1 MTTRIRRTKADE
13 NRDFGWWKAVARE
26 RMLVNR
32 VSGQRVR
39 RVGRTQD
46 ADAPADQVWLRFE
59 YEDKEGVRFPLLVRQ
74 VELRELGCTWRR
86 GANRQALVV
95 DYERSAALWRHETGA
110 AADYPSY
117 GLWCRVDDCITDA
130 LPCWPRMT
138 SQDRILFSVF
148 VVGGWLNGTWRSDF
162 RRAFFALDRKCF
174 EPGSTHYKK
183 YHNGKLHNGGP
194 VYKAEC
200 PTLLPLDMAP
210 PPPWRFHPF
219 SPKPVPDGGTQP
231 GMDYNV
237 RFANERQVVPFSSHG
252 LTVPPELPLTG
263 FEGRTPYMR
272 SIDGRRVVFVSSAHF
287 ALDISSRTSFTMQYG
302 DDVITATIT
311 GTTSVDFDLR
321 RLDGEL
327 RCTDGKLDA
336 DFFVRKG
343 VYARR
348 DYSSR
353 NKDVFEKQEK
363 RFAKEDN
370 INAPSHAL
378 YQRLAR
384 DLVDAWL
391 FWEGTPYGFR
401 FLGAP
406 LNMTGSESV
415 RIQGGYFGGVWP
427 AGGFG
432 AWLAKGNDPNYSIG
446 WWEDRAPE
454 KKAVDHARS
463 GLGALFRRLTRLFPG

>member
-32 VSGQRVR
+32 ASGQRVR
-39 RVGRTQD
+39 RVGPAQA
-46 ADAPADQVWLRFE
+46 ADLPADQVWLRFE

-74 VELRELGCTWRR
+74 VELWELGRTWTRV
-86 GANRQALVV
+86 ANRQALVV

-110 AADYPSY
+110 AEDYPSY

-138 SQDRILFSVF
+138 SQDRIHFSVF
-148 VVGGWLNGTWRSDF
+148 FVGGWLNGTWRSDF
-162 RRAFFALDRKCF
+162 RRSFSSLDRKCF
-174 EPGSTHYKK
+174 EQGSAHYKK
-183 YHNGKLHNGGP
+183 YHNGKLYNGGP
-194 VYKAEC
+194 VYKAER

-210 PPPWRFHPF
+210 PSPWRFHPF
-219 SPKPVPDGGTQP
+219 SPEPAPDGGTQP
-231 GMDYNV
+231 GMDYDV
-237 RFANERQVVPFSSHG
+237 RFANEREVAPFNSHR
-252 LTVPPELPLTG
+252 LTVPPEFPLTG

-272 SIDGRRVVFVSSAHF
+272 SVDGRRVVFVSSAEF
-287 ALDISSRTSFTMQYG
+287 AWDISSRTSFTMQYG
-302 DDVITATIT
+302 DDVITARIT
-311 GTTSVDFDLR
+311 GTSFSVFDLR

-327 RCTDGKLDA
+327 RSTDGKRDA
-336 DFFVRKG
+336 EFFVRKG

-348 DYSSR
+348 DYSSG
-353 NKDVFEKQEK
+353 NKEIFEKQEK

-370 INAPSHAL
+370 ISAPSHAL

-384 DLVDAWL
+384 DLIDAWL

-401 FLGAP
+401 VCNAP
-406 LNMTGSESV
+406 LNMIGRGAV
-415 RIQGGYFGGVWP
+415 GIQGGYLGGVWP
-427 AGGFG
+427 AGGIS

-446 WWEDRAPE
+446 WWEDRAP
-454 KKAVDHARS
+454 KKYAGGLARS
-463 GLGALFRRLTRLFPG
+463 GLGALFRHLTRLFSG